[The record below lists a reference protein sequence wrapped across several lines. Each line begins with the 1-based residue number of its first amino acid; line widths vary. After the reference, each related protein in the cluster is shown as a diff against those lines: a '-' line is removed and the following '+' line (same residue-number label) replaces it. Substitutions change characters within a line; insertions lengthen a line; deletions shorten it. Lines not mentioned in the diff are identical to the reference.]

1 MAGDDLQQAK
11 FMNRVD
17 ANIESTLTLSLALRA
32 AAKFS
37 KGSAITE
44 GEGLLGKTA
53 KGTFNI
59 CYWVQVEGLSDQWV
73 VRFPLIGMLPMDTMT
88 TKFSG
93 EIATLL
99 ADMQSR
105 YKIDPAT
112 LSLSPALFGPPSSIP
127 EQISLKFLREKTS
140 VRVPKLIGYG
150 LQVTRT
156 FRYLS

>member
-1 MAGDDLQQAK
+1 MAGDDSQQAK

-59 CYWVQVEGLSDQWV
+59 CHWVQVEGLSDQWV

-93 EIATLL
+93 EIATL
-99 ADMQSR
+99 
-105 YKIDPAT
+105 
-112 LSLSPALFGPPSSIP
+112 
-127 EQISLKFLREKTS
+127 KFLREKTL

-150 LQVTRT
+150 LGDEDIPIPFMITQNVQGLP
-156 FRYLS
+156 LSIYWSRFGKDAPCVK